1 MYKAKK
7 LCALLCVLLAV
18 CAAAFAVSRYEEKKE
33 HIKNSGEV
41 ILEIAA
47 DDVTALSWENESG
60 AFSFKNGSMAWT
72 PPSLRTRT
80 K

>member
-33 HIKNSGEV
+33 QIKSSGEV

-47 DDVTALSWENESG
+47 DDVTALSWENVPY
-60 AFSFKNGSMAWT
+60 ALQHIRNIMNRNQ
-72 PPSLRTRT
+72 L
-80 K
+80 